1 MPDLKFQFMV
11 DYFGSLSRHIVKKQ
25 YVNGEM
31 LAEALRKKESLPFPE
46 TLLDYL
52 CRFLEN
58 EIKRGRGRPKAPN
71 FKEPHSGNTCHCRLE
86 HVTKRIE
93 SGDKVS
99 GSELT
104 DILRSEAVGEIPDR
118 MLEYLCQFL
127 TVSVKK
133 PGAGRQCRHFQS
145 AASSSGGM
153 AHTISLGVNWRSP
166 RTLHSLS
173 QVKSYPRALHLGKEE
188 VSKVYIHESLG
199 PRQCRKSHRRR
210 LSATNCRRRN

>member
-133 PGAGRQCRHFQS
+133 PRGRPPMPPFPVRRIVFGRDGAHNISWCKLEI
-145 AASSSGGM
+145 ASY
-153 AHTISLGVNWRSP
+153 SP
-166 RTLHSLS
+166 L
-173 QVKSYPRALHLGKEE
+173 PFP
-188 VSKVYIHESLG
+188 SKVIPSCIAF
-199 PRQCRKSHRRR
+199 R
-210 LSATNCRRRN
+210 